1 VIATEYSNQNSI
13 KIFSF
18 QVDNKTNRMIWSIL
32 AFHAGAINAGGFLAC
47 HRFVTHTTGFAT
59 QLGYDIAATKWH
71 DAVGMLTV
79 PLFFMGGS
87 MISGY
92 YVDRR
97 IQLNQ
102 QPRFH
107 TLFLMSSLFMAFVSV
122 FGSIGLFGTFNQE
135 FDIATSYLLIAL
147 LCLTSGMQNAMTTS
161 GSVSNVRTT
170 HLTGHTTDLGISLV
184 KSLAISDPERLKIE
198 RNKNQVRIL
207 VIGAFILGSVIST
220 FLFLKFNYW
229 GFLLPAFISF
239 ALYITSKKDSSQNA
253 RLS

>member
-1 VIATEYSNQNSI
+1 MIATEYSNQNSV

-18 QVDNKTNRMIWSIL
+18 QVDNKINRLIWSVL
-32 AFHAGAINAGGFLAC
+32 AFHAGTINAGGFLAC

-59 QLGYDIAATKWH
+59 QLGYDIAATKWQ
-71 DAVGMLTV
+71 DAIGMLTV
-79 PLFFMGGS
+79 PLFFMGGA

-97 IQLNQ
+97 IQLNLK
-102 QPRFH
+102 PRFH
-107 TLFLMSSLFMAFVSV
+107 TLFLMSAIFMGVVSLM
-122 FGSIGLFGTFNQE
+122 GSIGLFGDFNQE

-161 GSVSNVRTT
+161 GSASNVRTT

-184 KSLAISDPERLKIE
+184 KSLAIQDPERLKIE

-207 VIGAFILGSVIST
+207 VIGAFVLGSVVST
-220 FLFLKFNYW
+220 FLFLKFNYL
-229 GFLLPAFISF
+229 GFLLPTLISF
-239 ALYITSKKDSSQNA
+239 TLYLTSKKDSSQNA

>member
-18 QVDNKTNRMIWSIL
+18 QADNKANRTLWSVM

-59 QLGYDIAATKWH
+59 QLGYDIAAMKWQ
-71 DAVGMLTV
+71 DALGMLTV
-79 PLFFMGGS
+79 PLFFMAGA

-97 IQLNQ
+97 VQLNLK
-102 QPRFH
+102 PHFH
-107 TLFLMSSLFMAFVSV
+107 SLFLISTFFMGTIILLGNIGT
-122 FGSIGLFGTFNQE
+122 FGAFNQE
-135 FDIATSYLLIAL
+135 FDIASSYLLIAL
-147 LCLTSGMQNAMTTS
+147 LCLASGMQNAMTTS
-161 GSVSNVRTT
+161 GSVSSVRTT

-184 KSLAISDPERLKIE
+184 KSLTIKDPERLKIE
-198 RNKNQVRIL
+198 RNKNQVRLL
-207 VIGAFILGSVIST
+207 VIGAFILGSVVST

-229 GFLLPAFISF
+229 GFSLPALISF
-239 ALYITSKKDSSQNA
+239 TLYLTSKKDSSQNA

>member
-1 VIATEYSNQNSI
+1 MIATEYSNPNSI

-18 QVDNKTNRMIWSIL
+18 QVDSKTNRTIWSLL

-79 PLFFMGGS
+79 PLFFIGGA
-87 MISGY
+87 MISSY
-92 YVDRR
+92 YIDRR

-102 QPRFH
+102 QPRFY
-107 TLFLMSSLFMAFVSV
+107 TLFLMSFVFMAMVSLLGTLGV
-122 FGSIGLFGTFNQE
+122 FGAFNQE
-135 FDIATSYLLIAL
+135 FEITSSYLLIAL

-161 GSVSNVRTT
+161 GSATNVRTT

-184 KSLAISDPERLKIE
+184 KSLAIKDPERLKIE

-207 VIGAFILGSVIST
+207 VIGAFILGSVVST
-220 FLFLKFNYW
+220 FLFLKFNYL

-239 ALYITSKKDSSQNA
+239 ALYLTSKKDSLKNA